1 MEYLKIHSN
10 IYTEILK
17 GIMSESAKSI
27 PQCYYIVG
35 YRGYGKTGLLRNLEK
50 TLKKADKFCPL
61 YVDCPISPSFMIFET
76 ILKYNK
82 TQGRLILLLD
92 DADILFKDMGRDDLF
107 RLRSILYK
115 EGAPIIVGTGVELSS
130 LFTDYQA
137 PFYDAFILYR
147 LKELTDEVSISLFE
161 NMRNRSHTARNNITH
176 NLVLELL
183 DEMGKTPESCRL
195 LSNVS
200 SFDVARPIIL
210 MEALEP
216 LSLYYREKL
225 ISLSP
230 LQRKTLIYMLTKNN
244 PVLLK
249 DIREATGQSAGDISP
264 QLKALSIKG
273 LVTTNRQNIK
283 KTEYSVADKVM
294 RSWFKNCVMKESLQ
308 ITHLLN
314 KNELK

>member
-1 MEYLKIHSN
+1 MKYFKIHSN

-35 YRGYGKTGLLRNLEK
+35 DKGYGKTGLLRNLEK
-50 TLKKADKFCPL
+50 TLKKADKFYPK
-61 YVDCPISPSFMIFET
+61 YIDCPMSPSFMIIEA

-82 TQGRLILLLD
+82 TGSRLILLLD
-92 DADILFKDMGRDDLF
+92 DADILFKTMGRDDLF

-115 EGAPIIVGTGVELSS
+115 DGAPIIVGTGVELSS

-147 LKELTDEVSISLFE
+147 LKELTDEVSINLFE
-161 NMRNRSHTARNNITH
+161 NMRSKSHTARNNIAH

-183 DEMGKTPESCRL
+183 DEIGKTPESCRL

-200 SFDVARPIIL
+200 SFNVARPIIL
-210 MEALEP
+210 KEALEP
-216 LSLYYREKL
+216 LSLYYREKI

-230 LQRKTLIYMLTKNN
+230 LQRKTLTYILSKNN

-273 LVTTNRQNIK
+273 LITTTRQHIK
-283 KTEYSVADKVM
+283 KTEYSVADKLM
-294 RSWFKNCVMKESLQ
+294 TSWFKNCIM
-308 ITHLLN
+308 N
-314 KNELK
+314 DGY